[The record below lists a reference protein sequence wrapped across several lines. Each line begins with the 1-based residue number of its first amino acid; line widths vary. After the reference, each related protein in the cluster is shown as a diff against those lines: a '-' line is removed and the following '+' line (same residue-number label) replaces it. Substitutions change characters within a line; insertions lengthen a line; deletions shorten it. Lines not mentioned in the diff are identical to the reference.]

1 MLPSY
6 MLKQNYYAIF
16 LNEIVFINFEYLKQN
31 ASFPVLL
38 VTSVPVML
46 SPVQSIII
54 FILLIL
60 ILVTA
65 VFILPLFFLL
75 LSCHQLAKNME
86 LHCSCHGNLLQV
98 GFLRDAEDVFERGV
112 DDESLALL
120 VWCLV
125 QSPPLQKTVTTAQ
138 LGQRQP
144 EQLCLYHLWLPH
156 THTEIRILR
165 GENKPCVSLKLL
177 TATSVIQ
184 NG

>member
-1 MLPSY
+1 MRHISWIKKNHYVVL
-6 MLKQNYYAIF
+6 
-16 LNEIVFINFEYLKQN
+16 LNETVFIRFEYLIQN

-38 VTSVPVML
+38 VTSVPVTL
-46 SPVQSIII
+46 SPVQSVIIII
-54 FILLIL
+54 FILLI
-60 ILVTA
+60 TA
-65 VFILPLFFLL
+65 VFVLPPFFLL
-75 LSCHQLAKNME
+75 LSCHQLVKNME
-86 LHCSCHGNLLQV
+86 LLCSCHGDLRQV

-112 DDESLALL
+112 EDECLALL
-120 VWCLV
+120 VWRLV

-165 GENKPCVSLKLL
+165 GENKLCVSLKLL